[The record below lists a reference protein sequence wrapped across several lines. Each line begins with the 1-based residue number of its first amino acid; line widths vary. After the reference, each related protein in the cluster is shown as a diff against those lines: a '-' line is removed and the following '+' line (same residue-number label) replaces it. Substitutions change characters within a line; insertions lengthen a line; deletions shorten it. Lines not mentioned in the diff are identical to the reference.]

1 MPSLARG
8 FPSRGGCPRRRLR
21 RLEKPGMREQPERI
35 LVNLLLFPFR
45 LIRFLGDLVIVLWL
59 LVVGGVILALLDAF
73 LWLLLTRTPR

>member
-1 MPSLARG
+1 
-8 FPSRGGCPRRRLR
+8 
-21 RLEKPGMREQPERI
+21 MREQPERI